1 MCIDMG
7 TGVYVDMDAGMSV
20 GMYVVMYVDMCVDM
34 CMAIYLVHL
43 QVCV

>member
-1 MCIDMG
+1 MCMDMG
-7 TGVYVDMDAGMSV
+7 TGVYVDLDAGMSV
-20 GMYVVMYVDMCVDM
+20 DMYVDMCVDT